1 MKRNTRT
8 PLTDKEIIPILK
20 HLSLLP
26 KKPSPTKKMDT
37 NDNVF
42 EPLTP
47 DSPNNNNSNDSTT
60 DPPIDNNTVNQP
72 IICSSLPA
80 ETTELVAALQFPQQT
95 SLATTLLPISTNLK
109 IAKTIPKDLPVKVN
123 LNVEPNFTNRPS
135 IFSRMSTHPN
145 MYAQPWTVRIHPYL
159 PVHQRLGPIPLSR
172 INFVMRHPP
181 TPLNMIHVNRNNHDA
196 PCCSHHH
203 FH

>member
-1 MKRNTRT
+1 MPRHTRA

-26 KKPSPTKKMDT
+26 KKPSPVKKMDPT
-37 NDNVF
+37 DNLF

-47 DSPNNNNSNDSTT
+47 ESPNNNNESTP
-60 DPPIDNNTVNQP
+60 DPPIDNTINQP
-72 IICSSLPA
+72 VICSSLPS
-80 ETTELVAALQFPQQT
+80 ETVEMVAAFRFQQHT
-95 SLATTLLPISTNLK
+95 SLATTLIPTPTNLK
-109 IAKTIPKDLPVKVN
+109 IAETIPKDIPVQVN
-123 LNVEPNFTNRPS
+123 LNVEPTFTNRPS

-159 PVHQRLGPIPLSR
+159 PVHQRIGPIPLSR

-181 TPLNMIHVNRNNHDA
+181 TPLNMINVNRNNHDA
-196 PCCSHHH
+196 PCCSRQHYR
-203 FH
+203 